1 MTVPLIPILNVQPP
15 CPQCGAQLSV
25 EHLGGNPEADD
36 RVICPVHGDVGS
48 YREIAAQVYEQNRVE
63 IAKKAQDYFGKWL
76 ADGGFKV

>member
-1 MTVPLIPILNVQPP
+1 
-15 CPQCGAQLSV
+15 
-25 EHLGGNPEADD
+25 
-36 RVICPVHGDVGS
+36 VICPVHGDVGS